1 MTLPVEQLSSS
12 SVVTRTDNI
21 CWFCGK
27 GERPPERT
35 SCEEGNAFLV
45 EGSEYFYLDV
55 HFFRFSAMLAARQMG
70 FRGEYVRAIA
80 RDVDRQRIEIWG
92 EGKEH

>member
-1 MTLPVEQLSSS
+1 
-12 SVVTRTDNI
+12 
-21 CWFCGK
+21 
-27 GERPPERT
+27 
-35 SCEEGNAFLV
+35 
-45 EGSEYFYLDV
+45 
-55 HFFRFSAMLAARQMG
+55 MLAARQMG